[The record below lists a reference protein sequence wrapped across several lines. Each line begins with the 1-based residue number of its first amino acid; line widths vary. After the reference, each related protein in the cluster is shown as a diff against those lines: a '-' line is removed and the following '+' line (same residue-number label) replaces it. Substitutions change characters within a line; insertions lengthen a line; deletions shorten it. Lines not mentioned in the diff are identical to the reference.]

1 MDVSVSVIVEERE
14 GERWEGEKR
23 EGELERRGE
32 KREGGKG
39 RVEVEGRRRGKEL
52 HEYGYCET
60 FTVLYCSVLY
70 CTIHSLYC
78 TFIVLHCTYYTLRT
92 VLYVLCAVVIP
103 VVKHTHFQY
112 NVYFIPPTTVRL

>member
-1 MDVSVSVIVEERE
+1 MIVDERRKVGRGEEGKRVGKE
-14 GERWEGEKR
+14 GKGEGRSK
-23 EGELERRGE
+23 GERRG
-32 KREGGKG
+32 GGG
-39 RVEVEGRRRGKEL
+39 EARNYMNTDIVR
-52 HEYGYCET
+52 HS
-60 FTVLYCSVLY
+60 LYCTALY

-78 TFIVLHCTYYTLRT
+78 SFMVLHCTYCTVRT